1 MKEREREKNMI
12 IIMIFHIFHPR
23 HSAANVAFHFKPQI
37 FQILTANSRR
47 EKERENKK
55 KRNEMK

>member
-1 MKEREREKNMI
+1 
-12 IIMIFHIFHPR
+12 MIFHIFHPR

-47 EKERENKK
+47 EKKERENIKK
-55 KRNEMK
+55 NEMK